1 MNGLLMFIVNILLY
15 FQCCKKIHRGYIVL
29 EVKVHLMIIFGF
41 TKQQRR
47 RWLSPHRDAIL
58 QHIDTTQ
65 LNGVKR
71 IYVAQFSMKHFG
83 IQYFELKVH
92 KNAHQSQPCKTMT
105 SHIITY
111 VPEQHAPV
119 KITNQY
125 RFCVLIL
132 LLVKKM

>member
-41 TKQQRR
+41 TKQRRR

-65 LNGVKR
+65 LNGMKQ
-71 IYVAQFSMKHFG
+71 IYVTQCSMQLFG
-83 IQYFELKVH
+83 E
-92 KNAHQSQPCKTMT
+92 PD
-105 SHIITY
+105 
-111 VPEQHAPV
+111 
-119 KITNQY
+119 
-125 RFCVLIL
+125 IL
-132 LLVKKM
+132 N